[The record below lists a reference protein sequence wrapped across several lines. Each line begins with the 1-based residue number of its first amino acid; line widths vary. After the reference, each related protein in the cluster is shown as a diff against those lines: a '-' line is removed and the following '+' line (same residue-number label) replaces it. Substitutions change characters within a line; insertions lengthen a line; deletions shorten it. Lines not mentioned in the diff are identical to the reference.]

1 MFARAAL
8 AAIVTAT
15 IAAAAG
21 AQITIPLGKTP
32 RQIERPK
39 APIEESGPQWAATC
53 KDWDEWDKPA
63 PPVRIHGN
71 TYLVGT
77 CGISAIL
84 VAGED
89 GHVLIDSGTE
99 AGAELV
105 ADNIRQLGFKL
116 TDIKYLLISHE
127 HFDHVGGMARLQ
139 QLTGA
144 TLVTSA
150 PAEKVLNTGVPSTD
164 DPQAGMHKPFP
175 AANVGRVIADGDD
188 VRLGNIRLFAMA
200 TPGHTPGALSWRWE
214 SCDGGVCRTMVYA
227 DSLSPVSRDDYR
239 FSDHPEYLAAFRAS
253 IARIAE
259 CPCEI
264 LLTPH
269 PSASAM
275 RDRMTGK
282 LKLFDPEGCKNYAAK
297 LTKNLDERLAKEAGK

>member
-1 MFARAAL
+1 MFASAFAAL
-8 AAIVTAT
+8 LAMSAQQIV
-15 IAAAAG
+15 
-21 AQITIPLGKTP
+21 IPLGKKP

-39 APIEESGPQWAATC
+39 APIEESGPKWAAAC

-63 PPVRIHGN
+63 PPVRIHAN
-71 TYLVGT
+71 TYQVGT

-84 VAGED
+84 ITGDD

-105 ADNIRQLGFKL
+105 AANIRQLGFEL
-116 TDIKYLLISHE
+116 RDIRYLLISHE
-127 HFDHVGGMARLQ
+127 HIDHVGGIARLQ

-144 TLVTSA
+144 TLVSSA
-150 PAEKVLNTGVPSTD
+150 PAEKVLNSGIPSAD

-175 AANVGRVIADGDD
+175 AANVGRVIGDGGD
-188 VRLGNIRLFAMA
+188 VRIGNIRLFAMT
-200 TPGHTPGALSWRWE
+200 TPGHTPGATSWRWE

-227 DSLSPVSRDDYR
+227 DSLSAVSRDDYK
-239 FSDHPEYLAAFRAS
+239 FSDHPEYLAAYRAS
-253 IARIAE
+253 IAKIAE
-259 CPCEI
+259 SRCEI

-269 PSASAM
+269 PSASQM

-282 LKLFDPEGCKNYAAK
+282 LPLFDPDGCRSYAAK
-297 LTKNLDERLAKEAGK
+297 LAKSLDERLAKEAGK

>member
-1 MFARAAL
+1 MFGNVAFLAVAAL
-8 AAIVTAT
+8 TAQ
-15 IAAAAG
+15 
-21 AQITIPLGKTP
+21 QITIPLGKTP
-32 RQIERPK
+32 RQIERPIH
-39 APIEESGPQWAATC
+39 PIEEWGPRWAAACGDST
-53 KDWDEWDKPA
+53 DWDKPA

-71 TYLVGT
+71 TYLIGT

-84 VAGED
+84 VTGED
-89 GHVLIDSGTE
+89 GHVLIDAGTE
-99 AGAELV
+99 AGADLI

-116 TDIKYLLISHE
+116 RDIKFLLTSHE
-127 HFDHVGGMARLQ
+127 HFDHVGGAARIQ

-175 AANVGRVIADGDD
+175 AANVGRTVGDGSE
-188 VRLGNIRLFAMA
+188 VRFGNLLLSAIT

-227 DSLSPVSRDDYR
+227 DSLSPISRDDYK
-239 FSDHPEYLAAFRAS
+239 FSAHPAYLAAYRAS
-253 IARIAE
+253 IAKVAGSR
-259 CPCEI
+259 CEI
-264 LLTPH
+264 LMTPH

-275 RDRMTGK
+275 KERMTGK
-282 LKLFDPEGCKNYAAK
+282 QPLFDEDGCRNYAASI
-297 LTKNLDERLAKEAGK
+297 TKRLDERLAKEAAAK

>member
-1 MFARAAL
+1 MFARVALIFGLLSTAL
-8 AAIVTAT
+8 AAQ
-15 IAAAAG
+15 
-21 AQITIPLGKTP
+21 QITIPLGKKP
-32 RQIERPK
+32 RQIER
-39 APIEESGPQWAATC
+39 AIHPIEEWGPQWAASC
-53 KDWDEWDKPA
+53 KDWDDWDKPA

-84 VAGED
+84 ITSDE
-89 GHVLIDSGTE
+89 GHVLIDAGTE
-99 AGAELV
+99 QGADLI

-116 TDIKYLLISHE
+116 RDVRFLLISHE
-127 HFDHVGGMARLQ
+127 HFDHVGGAARMQ

-150 PAEKVLNTGVPSTD
+150 AAEKVLNSGAPGPD

-175 AANVGRVIADGDD
+175 AANVGRTVGDGSD
-188 VRLGNIRLFAMA
+188 VRLGNIRLFAMT

-227 DSLSPVSRDDYR
+227 DSLTPVSRDDYK
-239 FSDHPEYLAAFRAS
+239 FSGHPEYLAAYRAS
-253 IARIAE
+253 IAKVAASR
-259 CPCEI
+259 CEI

-269 PSASAM
+269 PSSSAM
-275 RDRMTGK
+275 RDRLDGK
-282 LKLFDPEGCKNYAAK
+282 QPLFDLDGCKNYAAK
-297 LTKNLDERLAKEAGK
+297 TTRALDERLAKEAAAK

>member
-1 MFARAAL
+1 MFASALLLL
-8 AAIVTAT
+8 AAQ
-15 IAAAAG
+15 
-21 AQITIPLGKTP
+21 QITIPLGKQP

-53 KDWDEWDKPA
+53 KDFDEWDKPA
-63 PPVRIHGN
+63 PPVRIHAN

-77 CGISAIL
+77 CGISSIL
-84 VAGED
+84 IAGED

-105 ADNIRQLGFKL
+105 AGNIRQLGFRL
-116 TDIKYLLISHE
+116 GDIKFLLISHE
-127 HFDHVGGMARLQ
+127 HIDHVGGIARLQ

-144 TLVTSA
+144 TLVSSA
-150 PAEKVLNTGVPSTD
+150 AAEKVLNTGVPSTG

-175 AANVGRVIADGDD
+175 SAQVGRVVGNGSD
-188 VRLGNIRLFAMA
+188 VLLGNIRMFAMM
-200 TPGHTPGALSWRWE
+200 TPGHTPGATSWRWE
-214 SCDGGVCRTMVYA
+214 SCDGGVCRTMVFA
-227 DSLSPVSRDDYR
+227 DSLSPVSRDDYK

-253 IARIAE
+253 IARIAAS
-259 CPCEI
+259 PCEI

-269 PSASAM
+269 PSASQM

-282 LKLFDPEGCKNYAAK
+282 QPLFDPEGCKNYAAK
-297 LTKNLDERLAKEAGK
+297 LTRNLDERLAKEAAPK

>member
-8 AAIVTAT
+8 LAALMAS
-15 IAAAAG
+15 AAAA
-21 AQITIPLGKTP
+21 QLTIPLGRTP

-39 APIEESGPQWAATC
+39 APIEESGPQWAAAC
-53 KDWDEWDKPA
+53 GDSDEWDRPA

-84 VAGED
+84 IAGED
-89 GHVLIDSGTE
+89 GHVLIDAGTE

-105 ADNIRQLGFKL
+105 ADNIRQLGFRL

-127 HFDHVGGMARLQ
+127 HFDHVGGIARLQ

-144 TLVTSA
+144 TLVASA
-150 PAEKVLNTGVPSTD
+150 PAEKVLNTGVAGTG

-175 AANVGRVIADGDD
+175 AASVGRVIADGGD
-188 VRLGNIRLFAMA
+188 VLIGNIRVFAVT

-227 DSLSPVSRDDYR
+227 DSLSPVSSDDYK
-239 FSDHPEYLAAFRAS
+239 FSEHPDYLAAFRAS
-253 IARIAE
+253 IAKIAAS
-259 CPCEI
+259 PCEI

-275 RDRMTGK
+275 RDRMIGQQP
-282 LKLFDPEGCKNYAAK
+282 LFDTEGCRNYAAK
-297 LTKNLDERLAKEAGK
+297 LTRNLDERLAKEAAK

>member
-1 MFARAAL
+1 MFVSLFALAL
-8 AAIVTAT
+8 AAQ
-15 IAAAAG
+15 
-21 AQITIPLGKTP
+21 QITIPLGKPP

-63 PPVRIHGN
+63 PPVRIHAN

-84 VAGED
+84 VTGDE
-89 GHVLIDSGTE
+89 GHVLIDAGTE
-99 AGAELV
+99 KGAERI
-105 ADNIRQLGFKL
+105 AANIRQLGFKL
-116 TDIKYLLISHE
+116 SDIKYLLMSHE
-127 HFDHVGGMARLQ
+127 HIDHVGGMARLQ

-144 TLVTSA
+144 TLVASR

-175 AANVGRVIADGDD
+175 AASAGRVVKDGDA
-188 VRLGNIRLFAMA
+188 VRLGNLMLTAMT

-214 SCDGGVCRTMVYA
+214 SCDGAVCRSMVYA
-227 DSLSPVSRDDYR
+227 DSLSAVGRDDYR
-239 FSDHPEYLAAFRAS
+239 FSDHPAYLAAYRAS
-253 IARIAE
+253 IAKIAASR
-259 CPCEI
+259 CEI

-282 LKLFDPEGCKNYAAK
+282 QPLFDPAGCRNYAAE
-297 LTKNLDERLAKEAGK
+297 LTKRLDERLAKEAAAK